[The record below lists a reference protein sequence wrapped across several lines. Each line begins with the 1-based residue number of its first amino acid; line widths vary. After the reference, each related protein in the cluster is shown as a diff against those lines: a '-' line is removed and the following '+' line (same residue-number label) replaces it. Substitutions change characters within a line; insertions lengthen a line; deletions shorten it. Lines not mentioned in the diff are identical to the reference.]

1 MTAAIANLT
10 LNVIMVALLVATI
23 AYCWILNRRIQVL
36 QDSKSELANLLR
48 HFDESTQRA
57 SESIVALQTASK
69 KIGESIQN
77 RIDKANF
84 LLDDLSFMI
93 EKGNKLANQME
104 ASLAVGR
111 ARNKVISERS
121 GEKET
126 HWDPEDLLPEGY
138 EEEEDGYA
146 APVPRPE
153 PEVKATQRE
162 KATTTL
168 GAVLERLG
176 GRSARL
182 DSVRNGGN
190 GTGGSTKGEDH
201 AGKPR
206 SKVEQ
211 ELLEILRAGMKG

>member
-23 AYCWILNRRIQVL
+23 AYCWLLNRRIQVL
-36 QDSKSELANLLR
+36 QDSKSELAHLLR

-57 SESIVALQTASK
+57 SESIIALQTASK
-69 KIGESIQN
+69 KIGENIQA

-93 EKGNKLANQME
+93 EKGNKMANQME

-111 ARNKVISERS
+111 ARNKVISEHA
-121 GEKET
+121 EDKPATKEVR
-126 HWDPEDLLPEGY
+126 WDPEDLLPESLQ
-138 EEEEDGYA
+138 EA
-146 APVPRPE
+146 VRMKAPPPAPQEKPR
-153 PEVKATQRE
+153 ARE
-162 KATTTL
+162 KSSTTL
-168 GAVLERLG
+168 GAVLERLSS
-176 GRSARL
+176 R
-182 DSVRNGGN
+182 
-190 GTGGSTKGEDH
+190 STKENNDSYQARGVEDGQ

-211 ELLEILRAGMKG
+211 ELLEILRAGVKG